1 MRAGR
6 SSSQGQGTMDV
17 SDGIAVTVGDG
28 FGNTDEGKGRYP
40 GGTALIY
47 MLQATQQHH
56 VQISAM
62 ADVKASILIT
72 ATSLILTAAVTLADG
87 GLRPGVVA
95 LMIGSFASLVG
106 AFLAVLP
113 AAHDPAKL
121 PAPGSSRFNL
131 LFFGHFIQL
140 PTEDYVARVLDL
152 ADDPTDVFATQA
164 RDIHELGSY
173 LQQGK
178 FRYLRFGYL
187 SFLAG
192 IVAALIAELVAALI
206 G

>member
-1 MRAGR
+1 
-6 SSSQGQGTMDV
+6 MDV
-17 SDGIAVTVGDG
+17 SDDIAVGDG
-28 FGNTDEGKGRYP
+28 FEHPDGDAGGHA

-87 GLRPGVVA
+87 GLRPGIVA

-113 AAHDPAKL
+113 ATQNPAKL

-140 PTEDYVARVLDL
+140 PTEEYVARVLDL
-152 ADDPTDVFATQA
+152 AEDPGGVFAAQA

-173 LQQGK
+173 LQNGK

-187 SFLAG
+187 SFLGG
-192 IVAALIAELVAALI
+192 IVAALLAEVAAAVI